1 MAQGELLVFVS
12 ASLLLNH
19 RAPSSSHASSRSAFS
34 SLPSAFAALSLP
46 VKYSLFPSLQNA
58 QLSSQRKPA
67 AIGTKTGRKE
77 TASCLFPD
85 PGIPVPTP
93 HTAPRGQPAREPQPQ
108 GTIHDQAEVICAATH
123 SPLTLRERKAQ
134 VKTHARSPP
143 TAAATCACATR
154 RERTGHFLSSPT
166 GCSTEGAILQKFSQ
180 NYGISEFEPE
190 SPWAAALPPLQ
201 ASSAQC
207 EKSAQGLDPEENSPL
222 PVGIM
227 IS

>member
-1 MAQGELLVFVS
+1 M
-12 ASLLLNH
+12 
-19 RAPSSSHASSRSAFS
+19 
-34 SLPSAFAALSLP
+34 SLP

-85 PGIPVPTP
+85 PGIPDQHRTLHHEANLQENRSHNQVLHKERSKATQKSSVP
-93 HTAPRGQPAREPQPQ
+93 
-108 GTIHDQAEVICAATH
+108 
-123 SPLTLRERKAQ
+123 PLTHLSHC
-134 VKTHARSPP
+134 VKEKHKSKYTQGPLQQQQLCVCV
-143 TAAATCACATR
+143 CAMR

-190 SPWAAALPPLQ
+190 SPWAAAVPPLQ

-207 EKSAQGLDPEENSPL
+207 EKSAQGLDPEESSPL
-222 PVGIM
+222 PVRIM
-227 IS
+227 IPCKVAAKPPA

>member
-12 ASLLLNH
+12 ASLPLNH

-85 PGIPVPTP
+85 PGIPDQRRTLHHEANLQENRSHNQVLHKERSKATQKSSVP
-93 HTAPRGQPAREPQPQ
+93 
-108 GTIHDQAEVICAATH
+108 
-123 SPLTLRERKAQ
+123 PLTHLSHCVKEKHKSKYTQGALQQQQLRVCVLQGGKGPVTFLAAQQDAALRVQSCRSFHRIMEYPSLSQNRLGLLQFPHFRPAVHSVKSQLRGWIQRKA
-134 VKTHARSPP
+134 H
-143 TAAATCACATR
+143 
-154 RERTGHFLSSPT
+154 LY
-166 GCSTEGAILQKFSQ
+166 L
-180 NYGISEFEPE
+180 
-190 SPWAAALPPLQ
+190 
-201 ASSAQC
+201 
-207 EKSAQGLDPEENSPL
+207 
-222 PVGIM
+222 
-227 IS
+227 

>member
-85 PGIPVPTP
+85 PGIPDQRRTLHREANLQENRSHKERSTARQKSSVP
-93 HTAPRGQPAREPQPQ
+93 
-108 GTIHDQAEVICAATH
+108 
-123 SPLTLRERKAQ
+123 PLTHLSHCVKEKHKSKYTQGALQQQQLRVRVLQGGKGPVTFLAAQ
-134 VKTHARSPP
+134 QDAALRVQSCRSFHRIMEYPSLSQNRLGLLHFPHFRPAVHSVKSQLRGWIQRKTH
-143 TAAATCACATR
+143 
-154 RERTGHFLSSPT
+154 LY
-166 GCSTEGAILQKFSQ
+166 L
-180 NYGISEFEPE
+180 
-190 SPWAAALPPLQ
+190 
-201 ASSAQC
+201 
-207 EKSAQGLDPEENSPL
+207 
-222 PVGIM
+222 
-227 IS
+227 